1 MKEEIAISSPEDEL
15 IIYGLSYDY
24 VDRMEIDEILTT
36 INSEIEVK
44 YVDPYPSKTLEMVLG
59 SIFKNYIHLKS
70 ADLLRR

>member
-1 MKEEIAISSPEDEL
+1 
-15 IIYGLSYDY
+15 
-24 VDRMEIDEILTT
+24 MEIDEILTT